1 MRDPW
6 LKRWPAVFATLLVG
20 PTLLPRATL
29 AAEDVE
35 TESDLRASYCQ
46 EDTARVS
53 DEELKALWARST
65 HLERAGQHGLA
76 REELCRIAVRNDSQR
91 LLALQA
97 IRRGYVA
104 TSRKRGVSSLLVDL
118 IPELVGLSEQLAGE
132 PARQAKLAAGRRLD
146 ELEAIDA
153 DHPQVA
159 ELQRMLGR
167 GLTQQSETPT
177 SWTARA
183 RSLFGIVVL
192 LGLAVALSSDR
203 KRISLRLVAWGLGLQ
218 LFFALIIL
226 LTPPGKWVF
235 DGARTAITRVLS
247 FTDQGADLVFGN
259 LYRGLQARGADGPVR
274 IVDGSS
280 GDLVDLGLIV
290 AFHVLPTIIFFGALM
305 SVLFHLGVV
314 QRVVKSVAVVMQRTM
329 GTSGSESL
337 SAAGNIFVGQTEAPL
352 VVKSYLPQM
361 TQSELM
367 AVMCGGFATVAGGV
381 LAAYTRFGLDPGH
394 LLAASVMSAPAALVI
409 AKIMLPESET
419 SATGAGA
426 TESPERTT
434 TNVIDAAATG
444 ATDGLKLAAN
454 VGAMLIA
461 FIGLIALLNYLIGL
475 TGSLVG
481 FDRLVLA
488 DIFGTLFYPLSWC
501 MGVDTQDL
509 GNFGNLLGIK
519 VSINE
524 FVAFV
529 ELGALRGQMTERS
542 VVIATYALTGFANF
556 SSIGIQIGGLAA
568 LAPERRQDLAA
579 LGLKAMIGGAIA
591 SWITACI
598 AGVIL

>member
-6 LKRWPAVFATLLVG
+6 LKRWPAVFAIVLVG
-20 PTLLPRATL
+20 PTLLPQATL
-29 AAEDVE
+29 AAEGIE
-35 TESDLRASYCQ
+35 TESELRASYCR
-46 EDTARVS
+46 EGAGPVS
-53 DEELKALWARST
+53 DEELKALWARAT
-65 HLERAGQHGLA
+65 HLERAGQHGMA
-76 REELCRIAVRNDSQR
+76 RDALCRIAARNDSQR
-91 LLALQA
+91 LPALQA

-104 TSRKRGVSSLLVDL
+104 TSRKLGVSSLLVDL
-118 IPELVGLSEQLAGE
+118 IPKLIELSERLAGE
-132 PARQAKLAAGRRLD
+132 PSRQAKLAAGKRLD

-153 DHPQVA
+153 SHPQIA
-159 ELQRMLGR
+159 SLQRLLGR
-167 GLTQQSETPT
+167 GLAKEADARTP
-177 SWTARA
+177 WTARA

-203 KRISLRLVAWGLGLQ
+203 KRISLRLVVWGLGLQ

-226 LTPPGKWVF
+226 LTPPGKWIF
-235 DGARTAITRVLS
+235 DAARTLINRVLS
-247 FTDQGADLVFGN
+247 FTDAGADLVFGN
-259 LYRGLQARGADGPVR
+259 LYRGLAARGADGPVR
-274 IVDGSS
+274 IVDGTS

-305 SVLFHLGVV
+305 SVLFHLGIV
-314 QRVVKSVAVVMQRTM
+314 QRVVKAVAVVMQRTM

-352 VVKSYLPQM
+352 VVKSYLPKM
-361 TQSELM
+361 TRSELM

-409 AKIMLPESET
+409 AKIMLPEAET
-419 SATGAGA
+419 SATSGGA
-426 TESPERTT
+426 TESPKRTT

-461 FIGLIALLNYLIGL
+461 FIGLIAMLNYLIGL
-475 TGSLVG
+475 LGSVVG
-481 FDRLVLA
+481 LDQLALA

-501 MGVDTQDL
+501 MGVDTEDL
-509 GNFGNLLGIK
+509 RNFGNLLGIK

-529 ELGALRGQMTERS
+529 ELGALQGQMTERS

-591 SWITACI
+591 SWITACV
-598 AGVIL
+598 AGIIL